1 MFKKILVPTDGSTP
15 SVKARQVAIEV
26 AKMFSIP
33 IVAIYVVEPLPYVGL
48 AEVGVPDLA
57 EYAKAI
63 REEAT
68 KVLENITA
76 DCQAQGVKCEVHL
89 VNAANVDQGIMEQA
103 AEHDCNL
110 IVMGT
115 HGRRGLNRLLMG
127 SVARSILTESKI
139 PVLVVP

>member
-1 MFKKILVPTDGSTP
+1 MFKKILVPTDGSSP
-15 SVKARQVAIEV
+15 SVKARQAAIEV
-26 AKMFSIP
+26 AKMFDIP

-63 REEAT
+63 REEAA
-68 KVLENITA
+68 KVLEDVTA

-89 VNAANVDQGIMEQA
+89 VDAANIDQGIMEQV

-127 SVARSILTESKI
+127 SVARSILAESKI
-139 PVLVVP
+139 PVLIVP

>member
-1 MFKKILVPTDGSTP
+1 MIKKILVPTDGSAP
-15 SVKARQVAIEV
+15 SIKAWKTAVEMG
-26 AKMFSIP
+26 KMLGVP
-33 IVAIYVVEPLPYVGL
+33 LVAIYVLEPLPYVGL
-48 AEVGVPDLA
+48 VDVGVPDLA

-63 REEAT
+63 REEAGKT
-68 KVLENITA
+68 LE
-76 DCQAQGVKCEVHL
+76 DVSDECKRQGVTCETYL
-89 VNAANVDQGIMEQA
+89 VESANVDQGILEQA

-127 SVARSILTESKI
+127 SVARSILAGSKV